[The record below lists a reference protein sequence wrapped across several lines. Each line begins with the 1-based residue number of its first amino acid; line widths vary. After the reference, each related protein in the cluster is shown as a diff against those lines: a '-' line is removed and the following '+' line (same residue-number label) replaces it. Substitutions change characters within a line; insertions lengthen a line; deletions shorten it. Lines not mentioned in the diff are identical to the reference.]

1 MFRLLPFTKG
11 SVTQGKSCTVSLR
24 KHKDLYTKMLTLMQT
39 YTQHRCIDRLLVSLQ
54 TPFTTVSPGTQHLS
68 KANKGHPFSLAP
80 VTLCLYTQQSLYTC
94 TENHPVWQ
102 IPLDCCV

>member
-1 MFRLLPFTKG
+1 MFRLLPFTQG

-54 TPFTTVSPGTQHLS
+54 TPFTTVSPGTQHPS
-68 KANKGHPFSLAP
+68 KPNKGHPFSLSCDI
-80 VTLCLYTQQSLYTC
+80 VLVYTVIFVHMYGKS
-94 TENHPVWQ
+94 PVWQ
-102 IPLDCCV
+102 IPFDCCV